1 MHTVNFRI
9 ANYILYN
16 ILTFKMKLHCVR
28 TYKNENKLNCE
39 EKCVW
44 KICDKYFSCS
54 SCLR

>member
-9 ANYILYN
+9 ADYILYN

-54 SCLR
+54 SCLP